1 MNVMGYVIVRDI
13 YDRLL
18 GLEEK
23 DWNSHYKNVFAEIME
38 ALSGTAEAE
47 EKPKPKTS
55 PSLPLDSYAGIYEHP
70 AFDRAEVMVDNDK
83 LTVKFQ
89 SGLTSE
95 LERFR
100 FDVFKGTTSD
110 FYLPAISIR
119 FHLSNGGTVES
130 FSMPLESGV
139 ADIVFKRLGP
149 DKERKNNLI

>member
-1 MNVMGYVIVRDI
+1 M
-13 YDRLL
+13 
-18 GLEEK
+18 
-23 DWNSHYKNVFAEIME
+23 
-38 ALSGTAEAE
+38 
-47 EKPKPKTS
+47 
-55 PSLPLDSYAGIYEHP
+55 
-70 AFDRAEVMVDNDK
+70 DNDK

-95 LERFR
+95 LEHFH

-110 FYLPAISIR
+110 FYLPAINIR